1 MAVHLSLSQ
10 ALVPKGL
17 TPDVPKERS
26 ALRPLN
32 PPHVLCRIQDRAPQG
47 RLVPS
52 LTGDTVTSLEIAP
65 KGAAGLEPGFEQR
78 LRWAIGSESV
88 ASFSKRVGIQRTYLY
103 AVLRGEKTPSLAILC
118 SISAQSGMSTDW
130 LLSGR
135 GMPSRKLEA
144 RTLIVP
150 CFDITPEGMLVASGE
165 HDVVNAKKARGMNP
179 EYAARVE
186 ASDDGLAPRIVPGDG
201 LLIEVPAPEL
211 VDGGVYLVQSG
222 RSILIRRAAVLAD
235 GRWAMLQENSTQR
248 AQPKVGAD
256 LGELNVLA
264 RVWSI
269 LERAL

>member
-1 MAVHLSLSQ
+1 M
-10 ALVPKGL
+10 
-17 TPDVPKERS
+17 
-26 ALRPLN
+26 
-32 PPHVLCRIQDRAPQG
+32 LCRIQDRASQG

-52 LTGDTVTSLEIAP
+52 LTGNLASSLKAEP
-65 KGAAGLEPGFEQR
+65 EGSLGLAPGFEQR
-78 LRWAIGSESV
+78 LRSAIGSESV

-150 CFDITPEGMLVASGE
+150 CFDITPDGMLVASGE
-165 HDVVNAKKARGMNP
+165 HDVVNAKKAGGMNP
-179 EYAARVE
+179 EHAARVE
-186 ASDDGLAPRIVPGDG
+186 ASDDGLAPRIVAGDG

-211 VDGGVYLVQSG
+211 VDGGVYLV
-222 RSILIRRAAVLAD
+222 RYVREIRIRRAAALAN
-235 GRWAMLQENSTQR
+235 GRWLMLQENPTRR
-248 AQPKVGAD
+248 ARPEEGASLD
-256 LGELNVLA
+256 ELGVIA